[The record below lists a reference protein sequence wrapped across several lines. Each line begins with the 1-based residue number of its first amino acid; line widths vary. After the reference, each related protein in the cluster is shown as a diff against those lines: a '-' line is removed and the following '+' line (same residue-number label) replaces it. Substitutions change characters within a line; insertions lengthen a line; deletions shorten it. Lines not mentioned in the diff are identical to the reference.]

1 VAAVALEVVTPDTGN
16 TPNASGA
23 FAPAVNDLLVVF
35 VMKEASALASPMVSA
50 DLTSSVAPTG
60 FTLIRTAGYLASAS
74 HMAVF
79 VADALCT
86 NTTSRTVTIASGADP
101 AAGSI
106 ICVLAVSGLTRVGA
120 DAVRQS
126 GVLTDQATGI
136 PSLTFDTGVA
146 LTGNPIVGAIG
157 TPDGTPALTAP
168 ASFAENADTG
178 YTTGSANGIHVVSRD
193 SGHTSQTVAWQ
204 TASATGTWGGIIV
217 ELDTSGPTENDDP
230 TGTINLTGTRV
241 ESANLIDSRS
251 GQITLSGS
259 AVDDY
264 SVLGPSEDTG
274 FVATQLQA
282 VTRAANW

>member
-1 VAAVALEVVTPDTGN
+1 MAAAALEVVTPDTGN
-16 TPNASGA
+16 TPNPSGA
-23 FAPAVNDLLVVF
+23 FSPAVDDLLVVF
-35 VMKEASALASPMVSA
+35 VTKEASALAAPMVSA

-101 AAGSI
+101 GAGSN
-106 ICVLAVSGLTRVGA
+106 ICVVAVSGMTRVGA

-146 LTGNPIVGAIG
+146 LTTNLILGAIG
-157 TPDGTPALTAP
+157 VPDGTPALTAP
-168 ASFAENADTG
+168 ASFNELADTG
-178 YTTGSANGIHVVSRD
+178 YTTGSANGIEVVHRD

-204 TASATGTWGGIIV
+204 TASATGTWGGIIL
-217 ELDTSGPTENDDP
+217 ELDTSAPSGPTENDNP
-230 TGTINLTGTRV
+230 T
-241 ESANLIDSRS
+241 
-251 GQITLSGS
+251 GQITLTGTQTESYVPPV
-259 AVDDY
+259 A
-264 SVLGPSEDTG
+264 GPRMLRR
-274 FVATQLQA
+274 LQA
-282 VTRAANW
+282 VERAANW